1 MVETSRLLISPL
13 NREQLSLYLQ
23 ANDLFEKSM
32 GLACN
37 NRIVVPAVQDMV
49 TKFTIPRMA
58 HATADNYLFYTFWI
72 VVEKSSR
79 LIVAE
84 LGFKG
89 VPTGNGEIE
98 IGYGTMP
105 AHQGKGFMTEA
116 VGGMLGWG
124 RNRPDVTCIV
134 AETDETNAASIRV
147 LLKNHF
153 IQYTRKGNM
162 LWWKYKFED
171 YSGLIPT

>member
-13 NREQLSLYLQ
+13 DKEQLHLYLQ
-23 ANDLFEKSM
+23 ANDLFEKSA
-32 GLACN
+32 GLSCN
-37 NRIVVPAVQDMV
+37 GRIVVPAVQDMV
-49 TKFTIPRMA
+49 TKFTIPQMA
-58 HATADNYLFYTFWI
+58 DATADNYLYYTFWI

-89 VPTGNGEIE
+89 APTGSGEIE

-124 RNRPDVTCIV
+124 RSRPAVTCIL
-134 AETDETNAASIRV
+134 AETDETNAASIKV
-147 LLKNHF
+147 LRKNNF
-153 IQYTRKGNM
+153 VQFTRKGNM
-162 LWWKYKFED
+162 LWWKY
-171 YSGLIPT
+171 II

>member
-1 MVETSRLLISPL
+1 MISPL
-13 NREQLSLYLQ
+13 NREQLSLYLR
-23 ANDLFEKSM
+23 ANDLFEKSA

-49 TKFTIPRMA
+49 TKFTIPQMV
-58 HATADNYLFYTFWI
+58 HATADNYLFYTFWM

-89 VPTGNGEIE
+89 IPTGNGEIE

-124 RNRPDVTCIV
+124 KCRPDISCIL
-134 AETDETNAASIRV
+134 AETDETNTASIKV
-147 LLKNHF
+147 LRKNNFHQF
-153 IQYTRKGNM
+153 ARKGSM
-162 LWWKYKFED
+162 LWWKY
-171 YSGLIPT
+171 LV

>member
-13 NREQLSLYLQ
+13 TREQLHLYLQ
-23 ANDLFEKSM
+23 ANDLFERSA
-32 GLACN
+32 GLN
-37 NRIVVPAVQDMV
+37 SNGRIVVPAVQNMV

-58 HATADNYLFYTFWI
+58 DAVADEYLFYTFWI

-89 VPTGNGEIE
+89 VPTGSGEIE

-105 AHQGKGFMTEA
+105 AYQGKGFMTEA
-116 VGGMLGWG
+116 VGGMLDWG
-124 RNRPDVTCIV
+124 RKRPDVSCIL
-134 AETDETNAASIRV
+134 AETDETNAASIKV
-147 LLKNHF
+147 LRKNNF

-162 LWWKYKFED
+162 LWWKYKLD
-171 YSGLIPT
+171 

>member
-13 NREQLSLYLQ
+13 TRDQLHLYLE
-23 ANDLFEKSM
+23 AGDLFEKAT
-32 GLACN
+32 GLTCAG
-37 NRIVVPAVQDMV
+37 RTVVPAVQNMV
-49 TKFTIPRMA
+49 TKFTIPQMA
-58 HATADNYLFYTFWI
+58 SATADEYLFYTFWI
-72 VVEKSSR
+72 VVEKSTR

-116 VGGMLGWG
+116 VGGMLAWG
-124 RNRPDVTCIV
+124 KKRPDVHCIL
-134 AETDETNAASIRV
+134 AETDESNAASIKV
-147 LLKNHF
+147 LLKNSF
-153 IQYTRKGNM
+153 VPYARKGNM
-162 LWWKYKFED
+162 LWWKINVK
-171 YSGLIPT
+171 L